1 MLGRIRGNEAF
12 KDSVQAALQAGR
24 LSNSVLLCAE
34 EGCGAG
40 FAARCLAA
48 DFLFPEGGDAAEAV
62 LAGRSSECIEVRGQ
76 GQRGEILVGQARQVR
91 SLVYETALSAAGR
104 VVIFY
109 GAHHMNPSAANALL
123 KVLEEPPAGVLF
135 ILTAPSAAAVLAT
148 IRSRCGLFLLCP
160 VTTAQ
165 CEAYLKENCPGC
177 PDAALLA
184 RVYAGRIGPA
194 KAAATDPAARRS
206 LDAALELA
214 KAVGKADRYETMRL
228 LDAVEKDRP
237 AAARLLEDL
246 ACVAAAVLEGAEGL
260 GLPLPAA
267 ARCAEGCGEARRG
280 MDRSLNQKL
289 LFTLLAAK
297 LCDAA
302 G

>member
-1 MLGRIRGNEAF
+1 MLSRIRGNEAF

-104 VVIFY
+104 AVIFY
-109 GAHHMNPSAANALL
+109 GAHRMNPSAANALL

-160 VTTAQ
+160 VTAAQ

-194 KAAATDPAARRS
+194 RAAATDPAARRS

-228 LDAVEKDRP
+228 LAAVEKDRP

-260 GLPLPAA
+260 GLPLAAA

>member
-1 MLGRIRGNEAF
+1 MLSRIRGNEAF

-165 CEAYLKENCPGC
+165 CEAYLKETCPGC

-194 KAAATDPAARRS
+194 KAAATDP
-206 LDAALELA
+206 
-214 KAVGKADRYETMRL
+214 
-228 LDAVEKDRP
+228 
-237 AAARLLEDL
+237 
-246 ACVAAAVLEGAEGL
+246 
-260 GLPLPAA
+260 A

>member
-1 MLGRIRGNEAF
+1 MLSRIRGNEAF

-148 IRSRCGLFLLCP
+148 IRSRCCAYSLAP
-160 VTTAQ
+160 VAEEV
-165 CEAYLKENCPGC
+165 CAAYLKKHFPKEPEAARYAALFGGKIGSAKRCLE
-177 PDAALLA
+177 DAA
-184 RVYAGRIGPA
+184 GR
-194 KAAATDPAARRS
+194 T
-206 LDAALELA
+206 L
-214 KAVGKADRYETMRL
+214 L
-228 LDAVEKDRP
+228 LDALKLAGLAEKQDVYGALALLSKYEKDR
-237 AAARLLEDL
+237 AGTQAL
-246 ACVAAAVLEGAEGL
+246 L
-260 GLPLPAA
+260 GLLLNVCSASLRGSEAAQSPVSPARA
-267 ARCAEGCGEARRG
+267 ARCAGEAGKTAR
-280 MDRSLNQKL
+280 
-289 LFTLLAAK
+289 LLAGNVSGK
-297 LCDAA
+297 LALTCLAA
-302 G
+302 RLTA

>member
-12 KDSVQAALQAGR
+12 KESVQAALQAGR

-48 DFLFPEGGDAAEAV
+48 DFLYPEGGAAAEAV
-62 LAGRSSECIEVRGQ
+62 LEGRSSECVEVRGQ

-109 GAHHMNPSAANALL
+109 GAHRMNPSAANALL

-135 ILTAPSAAAVLAT
+135 LLTAPSAAAVLAT
-148 IRSRCGLFLLCP
+148 IRSRCGLFLLSP

-165 CEAYLKENCPGC
+165 CEAYLKETCPAC
-177 PDAALLA
+177 PDPALLA

-194 KAAATDPAARRS
+194 KAAADPAARRS

-214 KAVGKADRYETMRL
+214 KAAGKADRYETMRL
-228 LDAVEKDRP
+228 LAAFEKDRS

-260 GLPLPAA
+260 GLSLEAA
-267 ARCAEGCGEARRG
+267 ARCAEGCTEARRG

-289 LFTLLAAK
+289 LFTVLAAK

>member
-194 KAAATDPAARRS
+194 KAAARRS

-228 LDAVEKDRP
+228 LAAVEKDRP

-260 GLPLPAA
+260 GLPLSAA

>member
-1 MLGRIRGNEAF
+1 MLERVVGNEPF
-12 KDSVQAALQAGR
+12 KQSVQAALQAGR

-34 EGCGAG
+34 AGCGAG

-109 GAHHMNPSAANALL
+109 GAHRMNPSAANALL

-135 ILTAPSAAAVLAT
+135 LLTAPSAAAVLAT
-148 IRSRCGLFLLCP
+148 IRSRCGLFLLGP
-160 VTTAQ
+160 VSGAQ
-165 CEAYLKENCPGC
+165 CEAYLRETCPAC
-177 PDAALLA
+177 PDPALLA

-194 KAAATDPAARRS
+194 KAAAADPAARRS

-214 KAVGKADRYETMRL
+214 AEVGRRDLYNTLRRL
-228 LDAVEKDRP
+228 AAFEKDR
-237 AAARLLEDL
+237 AAAGRLLEDL
-246 ACVAAAVLEGAEGL
+246 ACVAAAALEGAEGL
-260 GLPLPAA
+260 GLGPEAA
-267 ARCAEGCGEARRG
+267 ARCADGCTEARRAL
-280 MDRSLNQKL
+280 DRSLNQKL
-289 LFTLLAAK
+289 LLTALASR
-297 LCDAA
+297 LCAV

>member
-1 MLGRIRGNEAF
+1 M
-12 KDSVQAALQAGR
+12 
-24 LSNSVLLCAE
+24 
-34 EGCGAG
+34 
-40 FAARCLAA
+40 
-48 DFLFPEGGDAAEAV
+48 
-62 LAGRSSECIEVRGQ
+62 
-76 GQRGEILVGQARQVR
+76 
-91 SLVYETALSAAGR
+91 
-104 VVIFY
+104 
-109 GAHHMNPSAANALL
+109 
-123 KVLEEPPAGVLF
+123 
-135 ILTAPSAAAVLAT
+135 LAT

-228 LDAVEKDRP
+228 LAAVEKDRP

-260 GLPLPAA
+260 GLPLSAA
-267 ARCAEGCGEARRG
+267 ARCAEGCGEVRRG

>member
-91 SLVYETALSAAGR
+91 SLVYETALSATGR

-165 CEAYLKENCPGC
+165 CEAYLCLLYTSPS
-177 PDAALLA
+177 PRDA
-184 RVYAGRIGPA
+184 
-194 KAAATDPAARRS
+194 
-206 LDAALELA
+206 
-214 KAVGKADRYETMRL
+214 
-228 LDAVEKDRP
+228 
-237 AAARLLEDL
+237 
-246 ACVAAAVLEGAEGL
+246 
-260 GLPLPAA
+260 
-267 ARCAEGCGEARRG
+267 
-280 MDRSLNQKL
+280 
-289 LFTLLAAK
+289 
-297 LCDAA
+297 
-302 G
+302 

>member
-1 MLGRIRGNEAF
+1 MLSRIRGNEAF
-12 KDSVQAALQAGR
+12 KESVQAALQAGR

-123 KVLEEPPAGVLF
+123 KVLEEPPVHGISVG
-135 ILTAPSAAAVLAT
+135 T
-148 IRSRCGLFLLCP
+148 R
-160 VTTAQ
+160 
-165 CEAYLKENCPGC
+165 
-177 PDAALLA
+177 
-184 RVYAGRIGPA
+184 GR
-194 KAAATDPAARRS
+194 
-206 LDAALELA
+206 
-214 KAVGKADRYETMRL
+214 
-228 LDAVEKDRP
+228 
-237 AAARLLEDL
+237 
-246 ACVAAAVLEGAEGL
+246 
-260 GLPLPAA
+260 
-267 ARCAEGCGEARRG
+267 
-280 MDRSLNQKL
+280 
-289 LFTLLAAK
+289 
-297 LCDAA
+297 
-302 G
+302 

>member
-1 MLGRIRGNEAF
+1 MLSRIRGNEAF
-12 KDSVQAALQAGR
+12 KESVQAALQAGR

-48 DFLFPEGGDAAEAV
+48 DFLFPEGGAAAEAV

-104 VVIFY
+104 VVIFN

-160 VTTAQ
+160 VSTAQ
-165 CEAYLKENCPGC
+165 CEAYLKETCPAC

-214 KAVGKADRYETMRL
+214 KAVGSADRYETMRL
-228 LDAVEKDRP
+228 LSGFEKDRA

-246 ACVAAAVLEGAEGL
+246 ACVAAAVLEGAQGL
-260 GLPLPAA
+260 GLPLDAA
-267 ARCAEGCGEARRG
+267 ARCAEGCTEARRG

-297 LCDAA
+297 LCGTA

>member
-1 MLGRIRGNEAF
+1 MLQRIEGNEAF
-12 KDSVQAALQAGR
+12 KKSVQAALQAGR

-34 EGCGAG
+34 AGCGAG

-48 DFLFPEGGDAAEAV
+48 DFLCPEGGEGAEAV
-62 LAGRSSECIEVRGQ
+62 LAGRSPECIEVRGQ

-109 GAHHMNPSAANALL
+109 GAHRMNPSAANALL

-135 ILTAPSAAAVLAT
+135 LLTAPSAAAVLAT
-148 IRSRCGLFLLCP
+148 IRSRCGLFLLSP
-160 VTTAQ
+160 VSKAQ
-165 CEAYLKENCPGC
+165 CEAYLKANCPAC
-177 PDAALLA
+177 PDPALLA

-194 KAAATDPAARRS
+194 RAAATDPAARRS

-214 KAVGKADRYETMRL
+214 AGVGAGDLYNTLRRL
-228 LDAVEKDRP
+228 SAFEKDRA

-246 ACVAAAVLEGAEGL
+246 ACVAAAALEGEEGL
-260 GLPLPAA
+260 GLDRPAA
-267 ARCAEGCGEARRG
+267 ARCAAGCAEARRG

-289 LFTLLAAK
+289 LFTALAAG
-297 LCDAA
+297 LCAPGA
-302 G
+302 

>member
-12 KDSVQAALQAGR
+12 KESVQAALQAGR

-48 DFLFPEGGDAAEAV
+48 DFLFPEGGAAAEAV

-104 VVIFY
+104 AVIFY
-109 GAHHMNPSAANALL
+109 GAHRMNPSAANALL

-148 IRSRCGLFLLCP
+148 IRSRCVSFAVAPVSPEQCARYCAAQGVDKKTAALYSELFDGHIGTVLAAAQDEAR
-160 VTTAQ
+160 TAQ
-165 CEAYLKENCPGC
+165 VEK
-177 PDAALLA
+177 ALQL
-184 RVYAGRIGPA
+184 A
-194 KAAATDPAARRS
+194 KAAADRDSYAAAC
-206 LDAALELA
+206 LLAAYEKDKAGAAALLTDFRA
-214 KAVGKADRYETMRL
+214 
-228 LDAVEKDRP
+228 
-237 AAARLLEDL
+237 
-246 ACVAAAVLEGAEGL
+246 VAAAGLRQSPHAPVQGIAAQRALRLADAAIQHLGAQVNPKIVL
-260 GLPLPAA
+260 
-267 ARCAEGCGEARRG
+267 
-280 MDRSLNQKL
+280 SV
-289 LFTLLAAK
+289 FAAK
-297 LCDAA
+297 FRAL
-302 G
+302 